1 MEPVLI
7 EIKLNRPGY
16 DRFIGS
22 WVCQGDLN
30 IVVDV
35 GPASS
40 INGLIESLV
49 AMNMDR
55 VDFILLTHIHID
67 HAGGLSDFLNHYP
80 MASVISHG
88 KGVRHLIDPS
98 KLWEGSRKTL
108 GEIAELY
115 GPIKPVNSERLI
127 SHKEGRIKDLTI
139 IETPGHAPHH
149 LSFSYQGTL
158 FAGEAGGN
166 CFAIKGQ
173 EYLRPATPPLF
184 FLGECLKSVDRLLA
198 EDDQPLCYAHYGRAE
213 SSHRSLRRSRDQL
226 NRWEEIIKKEVSS
239 GQRHLLERCMD
250 RLLEK
255 DPELRA
261 FEMMEPN
268 RQATERFFMANSI
281 RGYLG
286 FLQK

>member
-1 MEPVLI
+1 MEPILI
-7 EIKLNRPGY
+7 DIKLDRPGY

-22 WVCQGDLN
+22 WVCLGDLN
-30 IVVDV
+30 IVIDV

-40 INGLIESLV
+40 IHRLIESLE

-55 VDFILLTHIHID
+55 VDYILLTHIHID
-67 HAGGLSDFLNHYP
+67 HAGGLSDFLDHYP
-80 MASVISHG
+80 RASVISHG
-88 KGVRHLIDPS
+88 RGIRHLIDPS

-115 GPIKPVNSERLI
+115 GPIKPVNPERI
-127 SHKEGRIKDLTI
+127 IPHTEARIKDLKI

-149 LSFSYQGTL
+149 LSFCYQGTL
-158 FAGEAGGN
+158 FAGEASGN
-166 CFAIKGQ
+166 YFIVHGQ
-173 EYLRPATPPLF
+173 EYLRPATPPIF
-184 FLGECLKSVDRLLA
+184 FLGECLKSVDRLLT
-198 EDDQPLCYAHYGRAE
+198 EDDQPLCYAHFGRDK
-213 SSHRSLRRSRDQL
+213 SSHRSLGRSRDQL
-226 NRWEEIIKKEVSS
+226 NRWAAILKEEISS
-239 GQRHLLERCMD
+239 GPRHLQERCVD
-250 RLLEK
+250 SLLEK

-261 FEMMEPN
+261 FETMEPD